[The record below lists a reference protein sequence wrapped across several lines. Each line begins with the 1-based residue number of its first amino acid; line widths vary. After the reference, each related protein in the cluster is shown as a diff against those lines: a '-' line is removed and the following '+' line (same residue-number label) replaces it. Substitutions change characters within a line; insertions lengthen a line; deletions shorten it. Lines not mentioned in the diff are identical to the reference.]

1 MYFSYVRPIVEYAD
15 VVWDNC
21 PNYIKEKLE
30 HINYEAARII
40 TGATKLTSIRILLQ
54 ECGWETLEQRRNKHN
69 ILLFHKMVNKT
80 FPEYLSNLVPSSF
93 GQTHQY
99 STRNHS
105 NLVHVHSRTAY
116 YNNSFLPSTVR
127 LWNELPAN
135 IKSNVSVNSM
145 KIFLNNT
152 INPVPS
158 YFYAGSRIGQIL
170 HTRIRTESS
179 ALKDHLYKKNIE
191 ANPYCSCKL
200 VETSEHFLFK
210 CSLYERLRNDLFVNL
225 SSHLNINNLL
235 FGDSNLPDCEN
246 ESNFLVIQ
254 DFIIKSKRFTS
265 RI

>member
-1 MYFSYVRPIVEYAD
+1 
-15 VVWDNC
+15 
-21 PNYIKEKLE
+21 
-30 HINYEAARII
+30 
-40 TGATKLTSIRILLQ
+40 
-54 ECGWETLEQRRNKHN
+54 
-69 ILLFHKMVNKT
+69 
-80 FPEYLSNLVPSSF
+80 
-93 GQTHQY
+93 
-99 STRNHS
+99 
-105 NLVHVHSRTAY
+105 
-116 YNNSFLPSTVR
+116 
-127 LWNELPAN
+127 
-135 IKSNVSVNSM
+135 
-145 KIFLNNT
+145 LNNT

-200 VETSEHFLFK
+200 VEMSEHFLLK

-225 SSHLNINNLL
+225 SCHLNINNLL

-254 DFIIKSKRFTS
+254 DFIIKSKRFTP